1 MLISFAVT
9 AKSLFSHDAAHM
21 ILLCRSYSRC
31 RDDRRNGY
39 RDYSR
44 EREREIERQER
55 EMERKQ
61 LQELR
66 KKEKED
72 EKRQQN
78 VSLNYSSIASCSKLT
93 SLLVNISLK
102 FEA

>member
-1 MLISFAVT
+1 M
-9 AKSLFSHDAAHM
+9 
-21 ILLCRSYSRC
+21 
-31 RDDRRNGY
+31 
-39 RDYSR
+39 
-44 EREREIERQER
+44 ERQER

-78 VSLNYSSIASCSKLT
+78 VSLKYLSFAGCSKLT
-93 SLLVNISLK
+93 TWLVKI
-102 FEA
+102 